1 MLNASRWVTEN
12 HCALKSGKIGLKRP
26 FCMESAVPQC
36 IAAGLGGTDSDSP
49 GFICLSCSRAI
60 ENCIMSNC
68 GGPTE
73 FKPKHQAQGLDCF
86 YSFFFFKERKEKILS
101 FGCQILKTIKQI
113 MPLPVYK
120 DVTEKQ
126 NRTNLY
132 AAMVPGQT
140 IVEIPRYELECGE
153 ILSDFPVAY
162 KTWGRLNKTRDN
174 VLLICHALTGSSDV
188 QDWWGPLLGTG
199 LTFDPSRFFI
209 ICINFLGLPYGSCSP
224 VTIEKATG
232 KPYGPAF
239 PLVTVKDDIG
249 VQKLILDSLGVD
261 KIACVIGGSMG
272 GMAALEYSSTYQ
284 NTGYVKSIIAL
295 ATAARAL
302 AWCISW
308 NETQRQCIFNDPNY
322 DDGYYHET
330 PGLRPNSGLSAAR
343 MAALLTYRLRNS
355 FETRFGRKL
364 PASVGIGKGASVESD
379 NIRLPRN
386 KDEENWLMH
395 NEGARSSRQ
404 VSTQSLQAQNTPD
417 KPQTYFTAQSYLRYQ
432 GDKFVARFD
441 ANCYISISRK
451 LDTHDITRGH
461 IEFDENDEVDRLP
474 EYLHTLTL
482 PHLVIG
488 IKSDGLFTYG
498 EQQLLGAHL
507 PDNELKTLESPEGHD
522 AFLLDFEIID
532 QYCREFLHSK
542 LPEYY
547 DDNSGKVEPF
557 LDWKDHVV
565 SVENGGNSVF
575 GEAEKNLTNW

>member
-1 MLNASRWVTEN
+1 MEN
-12 HCALKSGKIGLKRP
+12 
-26 FCMESAVPQC
+26 Q
-36 IAAGLGGTDSDSP
+36 T
-49 GFICLSCSRAI
+49 
-60 ENCIMSNC
+60 
-68 GGPTE
+68 
-73 FKPKHQAQGLDCF
+73 
-86 YSFFFFKERKEKILS
+86 
-101 FGCQILKTIKQI
+101 
-113 MPLPVYK
+113 YK
-120 DVTEKQ
+120 DVTDEQ

-140 IVEIPRYELECGE
+140 IVEIPRYLLECGE
-153 ILSDFPVAY
+153 VLTDFPVAY
-162 KTWGRLNKTRDN
+162 KTWGRLNKDKDN

-199 LTFDPSRFFI
+199 LTFDPTRFFI
-209 ICINFLGLPYGSCSP
+209 ICINFLGSPYGSCSP
-224 VTIEKATG
+224 VTIDKATG

-249 VQKLILDSLGVD
+249 VQRLILDSLGVK

-272 GMAALEYSSTYQ
+272 GMAALEYSLTYQ
-284 NTGYVKSIIAL
+284 NTGYVKLIIAL
-295 ATAARAL
+295 ATAARAS

-308 NETQRQCIFNDPNY
+308 NETQRQCIFSDPNY

-330 PGLRPNSGLSAAR
+330 PGLRPDSGLSAAR

-364 PASVGIGKGASVESD
+364 PSSVKLSKSAQPQD
-379 NIRLPRN
+379 IRLPRN
-386 KDEENWLMH
+386 KDEENWLLH
-395 NEGARSSRQ
+395 NDGARSSRL
-404 VSTQSLQAQNTPD
+404 VTTLKSLANND
-417 KPQTYFTAQSYLRYQ
+417 KPQTYFTAQLYLRYQ

-461 IEFDENDEVDRLP
+461 IEIDEDAEEDPLP
-474 EYLHTLTL
+474 GYLETLTS

-488 IKSDGLFTYG
+488 ITSDGLFTYG
-498 EQQLLGAHL
+498 EQQLLAAHL
-507 PDNELKTLESPEGHD
+507 PDNELKTLDSPEGHD

-532 QYCREFLHSK
+532 EYCRQFLHAK
-542 LPEYY
+542 LPEFY
-547 DDNSGKVEPF
+547 DDSGKVEPF
-557 LDWKDHVV
+557 EDWKNYVV